1 MACGLITALLAC
13 VGFWSFFPGHSS
25 LLPHAQTGFLLLQ
38 DAKVRFSCG
47 AWNRRSALCA
57 ALLLHSPPAFAEADP
72 PTSTPGVVI
81 LRLAE
86 VSAVQE
92 DTLRKSV
99 SGDEYVIGRGMFT
112 ASVRVMLRKSE
123 LAAKFAEAVLE
134 LPAQDRERGQA
145 FARTCLQK
153 FQQIAEVDS
162 KGQGDLTKAE
172 LTQMADLY
180 ASAREEMRLF
190 FQLLPEA
197 VQQRSKAQARAVKEY
212 ERRQLERGGAE

>member
-1 MACGLITALLAC
+1 
-13 VGFWSFFPGHSS
+13 
-25 LLPHAQTGFLLLQ
+25 
-38 DAKVRFSCG
+38 
-47 AWNRRSALCA
+47 
-57 ALLLHSPPAFAEADP
+57 
-72 PTSTPGVVI
+72 
-81 LRLAE
+81 
-86 VSAVQE
+86 
-92 DTLRKSV
+92 
-99 SGDEYVIGRGMFT
+99 
-112 ASVRVMLRKSE
+112 MLRKSE